1 MCHTFNHDTS
11 QLPSCRRSRACT
23 ADSSTAAHHVHQIPT
38 LHVSNMAI
46 YGQSKKVFLLAVS
59 TLIHVQ
65 TALAPTPAP
74 PPSLLPPIT
83 HTHVCA
89 HTQAHTQAQARACAC
104 VWAVACVCLCVDS
117 AATASIVA
125 TAAAC
130 QQYASQKRVFAAVCK
145 VAHDV
150 FSKLTARYL
159 SEQQQYTRDIDAYRD
174 RAPLKH

>member
-1 MCHTFNHDTS
+1 MPTLHSSRGNKVVCHTFNHDTS

-83 HTHVCA
+83 LT
-89 HTQAHTQAQARACAC
+89 C
-104 VWAVACVCLCVDS
+104 VRTYTSTYTSTSTCVCLCMGRGMRVLVCRFRRHRFHRRHCCCMS
-117 AATASIVA
+117 AICIAKKGFCCCLQGGA
-125 TAAAC
+125 
-130 QQYASQKRVFAAVCK
+130 
-145 VAHDV
+145 
-150 FSKLTARYL
+150 
-159 SEQQQYTRDIDAYRD
+159 
-174 RAPLKH
+174 